1 VGATRF
7 YSLSL
12 VAVVTILQVRGEC
25 RAEAF
30 TRGDVNQS
38 GRIEITDAVL
48 VLEELFRGGGT
59 ISCDDSADAD
69 DDGALTVADPISLLI
84 GLFRGG
90 PPPAAPFP
98 GCGEDPT
105 EDDLSCA
112 TFEACRFTFEYY
124 GRELSADA
132 VIFVVD
138 KSPPLGPH
146 AEFQRIKSEIR
157 RIVETMPDGMRF
169 GMVFFDANLAVFP
182 GTPEP
187 AVASDATRASAA
199 AWLRIV
205 GGSGTCSG
213 KGVQWAIA
221 MARLTGAR
229 RNLILYASDGG
240 GTCTGGDEASYLQN
254 VLDEAKL
261 ANSGLARIHTFGA
274 LVSNEVGKSFLTR
287 LAEQNGGV
295 FTLVSEQ

>member
-1 VGATRF
+1 MGATRF
-7 YSLSL
+7 YSVPL
-12 VAVVTILQVRGEC
+12 VAVVAILHAGGVC

-30 TRGDVNQS
+30 TRGDVDQS

-48 VLEELFRGGGT
+48 VLEKLFRGGGA

-98 GCGEDPT
+98 DCGEDPT
-105 EDDLSCA
+105 QDDLSCA
-112 TFEACRFTFEYY
+112 VFEACRFTFEYY
-124 GRELSADA
+124 GRKLSADA

-138 KSPPLGPH
+138 RSPPLGEN
-146 AEFQRIKSEIR
+146 AEFQRIKGEIKG
-157 RIVETMPDGMRF
+157 IVESMPDGVRF
-169 GMVFFDANLAVFP
+169 GMVFFDANVIAFP
-182 GTPEP
+182 GTLEP

-199 AWLRIV
+199 AWLRV
-205 GGSGTCSG
+205 LGGSGTCSG
-213 KGVQWAIA
+213 KAIQRAIA
-221 MARLTGAR
+221 TSRLTGAR

-240 GTCTGGDEASYLQN
+240 GTCTGADEGSYLQD

-261 ANSGLARIHTFGA
+261 ANSGLARIHTFGM
-274 LVSNEVGKSFLTR
+274 LVSGELKRSFLTR

-295 FTLVSEQ
+295 FTLVSER

>member
-1 VGATRF
+1 MP
-7 YSLSL
+7 L
-12 VAVVTILQVRGEC
+12 VAVVTILHVRGVC

-48 VLEELFRGGGT
+48 VLEKLFRGGGT

-112 TFEACRFTFEYY
+112 VFEACRFTFEFYA
-124 GRELSADA
+124 RELSADA

-138 KSPPLGPH
+138 KSPLLGHH
-146 AEFQRIKSEIR
+146 AEFQRIKSEIK
-157 RIVETMPDGMRF
+157 RIVESMPYGVRF
-169 GMVFFDANLAVFP
+169 GMVFFDANVFAFP

-187 AVASDATRASAA
+187 AVASEATRASAA
-199 AWLRIV
+199 AWLQEIL

-213 KGVQWAIA
+213 KALQRAIA

-240 GTCTGGDEASYLQN
+240 GTCMGSADEPDYLQN
-254 VLDEAKL
+254 ALDEAKL